1 MEWSMDEFFSGGGTT
16 QFIDRVSGSLG
27 IHASTIKV
35 VSVYEGSLV
44 VNYDMFIEEDD
55 ESADGDASSGSST
68 SAAEKLAAIKAKQ
81 IEAFSTGAMDLGAP
95 ITDVALKV
103 VKNTPPADPS
113 SDGSSTDSS
122 SDSSTEEE
130 EEPQSII
137 TGGQVTSPGYPPV
150 IFVLNRDTYFQ
161 PKLLRSKDAD
171 YDAKALRLAETLGN
185 VTKACAGHPCALLK
199 TPANTEIDPFF
210 QTFDDKWSFWSVD
223 NVAAG

>member
-1 MEWSMDEFFSGGGTT
+1 MVNGRILLWRWHHS
-16 QFIDRVSGSLG
+16 
-27 IHASTIKV
+27 IHRQSVRLSRHPCLTIKV

-113 SDGSSTDSS
+113 SDGSSTDGS

-137 TGGQVTSPGYPPV
+137 TGGQVTSPGCQIGRAHV
-150 IFVLNRDTYFQ
+150 
-161 PKLLRSKDAD
+161 
-171 YDAKALRLAETLGN
+171 
-185 VTKACAGHPCALLK
+185 
-199 TPANTEIDPFF
+199 
-210 QTFDDKWSFWSVD
+210 
-223 NVAAG
+223 